1 MKYISFPFLLLISI
15 FTSSAQV
22 RIDSISHL
30 NYQTLH
36 NTQLNDIWGY
46 TDETGKEYA
55 LVGAQKGTSVVD
67 ISNPAN
73 PVEIFWEPGLQS
85 VWRDLKTWGD
95 YAYITT
101 EAANGLLI
109 LDLTSLPNAA
119 GISASYY
126 EGVTGQTWQSAHNLY
141 IDEHGYA
148 YIFGAN
154 RGNGGV
160 IILDVHTDPLNPI
173 EVGVFDDWYCHDG
186 YVRNNIMYLSHIT
199 DGFLSLVDV
208 SDKSNPILLG
218 TKNTPSNFTHNS
230 WPDDS
235 GNRVYTTDEVS
246 GGYLAA
252 YDVSDPENIQ
262 ELDRIQSSPGAGIV
276 PHNTHFLNDYIITS
290 YYGDGVTI
298 HDVSNSEIMVEV
310 GSYDTYPG
318 QPTTTTGCWGVYPYL
333 NSGLILATDIDYGL
347 FILQPTYVRGSFLTG
362 TVTDATTN
370 QPLSNVEV
378 KFESHNQTEFT
389 GSNGSYKT
397 GIDHT
402 GLIDIT
408 FSKLAYFPQTVTVNL
423 TEAQTVVRNIELV
436 SFPPFTVQ
444 FNVADAETNDPIF
457 DASIL
462 LNGELISHQQNTNG
476 VGESI
481 FTLFY
486 QEEYLVTVGKWG
498 YKSGCQNIVL
508 DEATGTITLFLEKG
522 YYDDFVFDFGW
533 TTTAESTVTS
543 GEWVREVP
551 HVVSVNARPS
561 TDAAYDCGGFAFLTG
576 NTVTGNPNNDD
587 VTGGRVTLYSP
598 IFDLTDYQTPYIH
611 YHRWFYNFHGPIL
624 PYDDTLEIFLSNG
637 VETVLIDSQHSDP
650 ETFFKWNQKVIDVNS
665 VITPTESMQLIIT
678 VADEEPRGNITEAGF
693 DFFFVSEINQLEIE
707 ENTLENHV
715 QVFPNPATN
724 QWHIHANQ
732 SANWKLIDNSGR
744 VIQAIGHQ
752 NNEFSIQAE
761 HFPAGIY
768 FLTSELGTFRLM
780 KSDQ

>member
-1 MKYISFPFLLLISI
+1 MKFYFLVLLFFVFS
-15 FTSSAQV
+15 SNLSAQV

-30 NYQTLH
+30 NYQILH

-55 LVGAQKGTSVVD
+55 LVGARKGTSVVD
-67 ISNPAN
+67 ISTPTN
-73 PVEIFWEPGLQS
+73 PVEIFWEPGLES

-109 LDLTSLPNAA
+109 LDLTSLPSAT

-126 EGVTGQTWQSAHNLY
+126 TGVTGQNWQSAHNLY
-141 IDEHGYA
+141 IDENGYA

-173 EVGVFDDWYCHDG
+173 EVGTFDNWYCHDG
-186 YVRNNIMYLSHIT
+186 YVRDNIMYLSHIS

-208 SDKSNPILLG
+208 SDKSNPVLLG

-230 WPDDS
+230 WPDDT

-246 GGYLAA
+246 GGYLTA

-262 ELDRIQSSPGAGIV
+262 ELDRIQSSPGVGIV
-276 PHNTHFLNDYIITS
+276 PHNTHFLNDYILTS

-333 NSGLILATDIDYGL
+333 SSGLILATDIDYGL

-362 TVTDATTN
+362 TVTDAATN

-378 KFESHNQTEFT
+378 KFESHNQTELT
-389 GSNGSYKT
+389 ASNGGYKT
-397 GIDHT
+397 GIDRV
-402 GLIDIT
+402 GNVEIT
-408 FSKLAYFPQTVTVNL
+408 FSKVAYYPQTVTVNL
-423 TEAQTVVRNIELV
+423 AASQTVIQHIELV
-436 SFPPFTVQ
+436 PIPPFTVQ
-444 FNVADAETNDPIF
+444 IDVLDSETNAPIF

-462 LNGELISHQQNTNG
+462 LNGDLISHQENTNG
-476 VGESI
+476 VGEAI

-486 QEEYLVTVGKWG
+486 QEEYFLTVGKWG
-498 YKSGCQNIVL
+498 YNSDCQNIVL
-508 DEATGTITLFLEKG
+508 NETSGTITLFLEKG
-522 YYDDFVFDFGW
+522 YYDDFTFDFGW

-543 GEWVREVP
+543 GQWVREVP
-551 HVVSVNARPS
+551 YVVSSDSRPS
-561 TDAAYDCGGFAFLTG
+561 TDAPYDCGGFAFLTG
-576 NTVTGNPNNDD
+576 NGMLSNLNDDD

-598 IFDLTDYQTPYIH
+598 IFDLTEYETPHIH
-611 YHRWFYNFHGPIL
+611 YYRWFYNFHGPIL
-624 PYDDTLEIFLSNG
+624 PFDDTLEIFLSNG

-650 ETFFKWNQKVIDVNS
+650 EMFFKWIQKVIDVNA

-707 ENTLENHV
+707 ENILENQV
-715 QVFPNPATN
+715 QVFPNPATS
-724 QWHIHANQ
+724 QWHIHANK
-732 SANWKLIDNSGR
+732 SANWNLTDNSGR
-744 VIQAIGHQ
+744 VIQAIGIQ
-752 NNEFSIQAE
+752 NNEFSVQADS
-761 HFPAGIY
+761 FPVGIY

-780 KSDQ
+780 KSDY